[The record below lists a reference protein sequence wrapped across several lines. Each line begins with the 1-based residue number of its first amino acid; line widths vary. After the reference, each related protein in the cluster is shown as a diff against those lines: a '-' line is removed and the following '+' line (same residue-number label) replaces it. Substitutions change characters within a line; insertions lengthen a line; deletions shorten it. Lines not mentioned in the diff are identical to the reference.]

1 MSAGRVVYKYS
12 LSSFSATFDFPPG
25 ARVLAVQVQHGDP
38 VMWVEHS
45 TDQSKLEPRRF
56 VVIGTG
62 HPFPED
68 FRGTYVATFQLDGGS
83 FIGHVY
89 ETPVGEA

>member
-1 MSAGRVVYKYS
+1 MADRVVYKYPLS
-12 LSSFSATFDFPPG
+12 LFGSTFGLPSG
-25 ARVLAVQVQHGDP
+25 ARVLAVQVQHEDP

-45 TDQSKLEPRRF
+45 ADQSKLEPRRF

-68 FRGTYVATFQLDGGS
+68 FRGTYMATFQLDGGS
-83 FIGHVY
+83 FVGHVY